1 MKGGT
6 VMNLRSIYTIEE
18 AREYLDLY
26 KKAEKEIVMGGAKSY
41 VVGSR
46 EFTALDL
53 SEIHKWI
60 AYWADVIDGLTGNA
74 RTRKTSA
81 VVFRDL

>member
-1 MKGGT
+1 
-6 VMNLRSIYTIEE
+6 MNVRNVYTLEE
-18 AREYLDLY
+18 ARSYLEMY
-26 KKAEKEIVMGGAKSY
+26 KEAEREIVVGGAKQY
-41 VVGSR
+41 KVGSR

-60 AYWADVIDGLTGNA
+60 SYWAGIIDSLTGSA
-74 RTRKTSA
+74 RSKKTSA